1 MLSIEFRA
9 LQGPLPWGLL
19 CSEQMQ
25 SDFRLNTARLALRS
39 STLGDRADLVALEA
53 DPEVMRFLNGG
64 RPVPLNG
71 YTDGDFLTPRGTEPE
86 VLVAHERETDQFV
99 GWFALFDDGMAGGC
113 KTAELG
119 YRLRRD
125 AWGKGY
131 GTEGAR
137 ALVAEALGNL
147 GFDRVRAQTMAVN
160 HGSRRVMEKAGLRY
174 VETVFP
180 SLPDPIP
187 GGEQGE
193 VIYEIWR
200 DVV

>member
-1 MLSIEFRA
+1 M
-9 LQGPLPWGLL
+9 PPN
-19 CSEQMQ
+19 
-25 SDFRLNTARLALRS
+25 FRLITARLSLRS
-39 STLGDRADLVALEA
+39 STPGDCADLVALEA

-64 RPVPLNG
+64 RPVPLHG
-71 YTDGDFLTPRGTEPE
+71 IAGGDFLTPRGTEPE
-86 VLVAHERETDQFV
+86 VLVAHERETGAFV
-99 GWFALFDDGMAGGC
+99 GWFALFDDGMTGGC
-113 KTAELG
+113 KTEELG

-137 ALVAEALGNL
+137 ALVAEAFGNL

-160 HGSRRVMEKAGLRY
+160 HGSRRVVEKVGFRY

-180 SLPDPIP
+180 SFPDPIP
-187 GGEQGE
+187 GSEQGE

-200 DVV
+200 DEV